1 MRNKSKSAM
10 EIMSKLISELLPVIG
25 HTVVIYLFLM
35 IALRVAGRHQIGQ
48 LSVIDL
54 VVLILL
60 GSAVET
66 AMVNGDTSL
75 AAGIACSGTLL
86 VLNRLFTWLIQRVRP
101 LNRELNGDPITLIID
116 GRFVEENLRRAGLTH
131 EDVLQALRARGFAD
145 VSEARFAVM
154 EVNGSIT
161 VIPRHAKVHRSSRT
175 TKEATQ

>member
-1 MRNKSKSAM
+1 MP
-10 EIMSKLISELLPVIG
+10 KLISELLPVIE

-35 IALRVAGRHQIGQ
+35 IALRIAGRHQIGQ

-75 AAGIACSGTLL
+75 AAGLVCSATLL
-86 VLNRLFTWLIQRVRP
+86 LLNRLAAWIVHRIAP
-101 LNRELNGDPITLIID
+101 LNREINGDPITLVNQ
-116 GRFVEENLRRAGLTH
+116 GRFVEENLRRVGLTH
-131 EDVLQALRARGFAD
+131 EDILQALRARGIAD
-145 VSEARFAVM
+145 VSEAKYAIM

-175 TKEATQ
+175 PKETT